1 MNKRFKKSVLIT
13 VIILISSIFI
23 NCDNTTTI
31 KNKFKILVLKNNL
44 KKTVKEKKNVR
55 KPIVCITDCNK
66 WNETFYNKS
75 RVYFKG

>member
-44 KKTVKEKKNVR
+44 KKTVKEKKTWENQ
-55 KPIVCITDCNK
+55 
-66 WNETFYNKS
+66 
-75 RVYFKG
+75 